1 MVQISLFWYISV
13 VLLFFRSLLP
23 SCKTVHLKE
32 FKVISSYKG
41 ETIIS
46 SYMRNFYFEFHVG
59 ILAICFDYCCE
70 IFPGEGEWGG
80 GMGGK
85 FILFSS
91 LRQEIQLKKL
101 VDQIFVVFNLKN
113 KKKEKTRNSFFFRIF
128 LTQPKQIAAINQ
140 HIYNIKENG
149 KIFS

>member
-1 MVQISLFWYISV
+1 MLR
-13 VLLFFRSLLP
+13 FFLSLLP
-23 SCKTVHLKE
+23 SCKTVPLKE

-59 ILAICFDYCCE
+59 ILAICFDSCCE
-70 IFPGEGEWGG
+70 IFPGEGEGG
-80 GMGGK
+80 GE

-113 KKKEKTRNSFFFRIF
+113 KKKRKQEILSFLEFFLLSQNKLLR
-128 LTQPKQIAAINQ
+128 
-140 HIYNIKENG
+140 
-149 KIFS
+149 

>member
-1 MVQISLFWYISV
+1 M
-13 VLLFFRSLLP
+13 
-23 SCKTVHLKE
+23 
-32 FKVISSYKG
+32 
-41 ETIIS
+41 
-46 SYMRNFYFEFHVG
+46 
-59 ILAICFDYCCE
+59 
-70 IFPGEGEWGG
+70 GG
-80 GMGGK
+80 DGGK

-140 HIYNIKENG
+140 HIYNLKENG

>member
-1 MVQISLFWYISV
+1 MLR
-13 VLLFFRSLLP
+13 FFLSLLP
-23 SCKTVHLKE
+23 SCKTVPLKE

-59 ILAICFDYCCE
+59 ILAICFDSCCE
-70 IFPGEGEWGG
+70 IFPGEGEWG

-113 KKKEKTRNSFFFRIF
+113 KKKRKQEILSFLEFFLLSQNKLLR
-128 LTQPKQIAAINQ
+128 
-140 HIYNIKENG
+140 
-149 KIFS
+149 